1 MTLSDDRENL
11 AVVIPALNEAATV
24 GGVVREVLEHTA
36 DWSTRVV
43 VADNGSQDETGRV
56 ARRAGAEV
64 VLASPRGYGLA
75 CLTALDRLSDW
86 PDILLFL
93 DADGSSRAAEI
104 PSLLIPIRRR
114 AADLVIGF
122 RSDRSTMTMP
132 QRWGT
137 QLAISLIRWR
147 WGYRF
152 QDMGPFRAIR
162 HDAYCKLG
170 MQDRTWGWTI
180 EMQILAVL
188 QGLSILEV
196 PVKWLPRQ
204 GGVSKISGTLS
215 GVTRAGGRILWTI
228 LKYSPRRRLKV
239 EG

>member
-24 GGVVREVLEHTA
+24 GVVVREVLEHTA
-36 DWSTRVV
+36 DWFTRVV
-43 VADNGSQDETGRV
+43 VADNGSQDETSRI

-86 PDILLFL
+86 PDVLLFL
-93 DADGSSRAAEI
+93 DADGSSHAAEI

-162 HDAYCKLG
+162 HEAYCKLE

-204 GGVSKISGTLS
+204 GGVSKISGTLR

-228 LKYSPRRRLKV
+228 FKYSFRSR
-239 EG
+239 G